1 MGLYYKR
8 SKNTTSVRE
17 IIKDYLLLYCN
28 MMGTLKDELNEFETN
43 KPLELPNLRSINLK
57 DIELLIKNQRLL
69 HLFVRWLSFIR
80 IESNYF
86 PSLRYTTYFTTV
98 MNLFNHFN
106 YLDDKSNNNVLS
118 MIFNNYSLSN
128 IKLFYQCLV
137 FQGIFSI
144 IEKCFK

>member
-57 DIELLIKNQRLL
+57 DIELLIKIKDFYIYLLDGYHSFVLNQIISQAYAILL
-69 HLFVRWLSFIR
+69 I
-80 IESNYF
+80 
-86 PSLRYTTYFTTV
+86 SL
-98 MNLFNHFN
+98 
-106 YLDDKSNNNVLS
+106 
-118 MIFNNYSLSN
+118 
-128 IKLFYQCLV
+128 Q
-137 FQGIFSI
+137 
-144 IEKCFK
+144 